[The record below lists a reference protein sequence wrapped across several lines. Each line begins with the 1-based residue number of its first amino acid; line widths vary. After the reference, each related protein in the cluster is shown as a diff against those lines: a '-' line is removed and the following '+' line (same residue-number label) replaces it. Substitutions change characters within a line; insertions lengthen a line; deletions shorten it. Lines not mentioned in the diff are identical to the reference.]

1 MQTRQTP
8 TITNFTEAPTLN
20 SSHTF
25 PPHTLHLLPSSST
38 TTTTTKDYHNGRK
51 RTAHINRRQR
61 RPHARHAL
69 LRQTPARPPRNPPKE
84 TPPRQKHGI
93 SPFPL
98 SKPFLP
104 SLPLPTSQPNTPS
117 DPTNPPTHSLTTTVS
132 TQAALED
139 SIFRF
144 EASYLEETGAGNIIK
159 GFDNYIKSSSGT
171 VTSTLSTTGGA
182 GTAGRRKGAVM
193 EQDRVFSR
201 SSTTF
206 TRVCRVAP
214 VKPRS

>member
-1 MQTRQTP
+1 MAENAPPTSTAVDADPTRGMP
-8 TITNFTEAPTLN
+8 YYDKLRRDLRETLQKKR
-20 SSHTF
+20 
-25 PPHTLHLLPSSST
+25 LLDKSMVYP
-38 TTTTTKDYHNGRK
+38 
-51 RTAHINRRQR
+51 
-61 RPHARHAL
+61 L
-69 LRQTPARPPRNPPKE
+69 
-84 TPPRQKHGI
+84 
-93 SPFPL
+93 SPFLNP
-98 SKPFLP
+98 SYPPCPSQLP
-104 SLPLPTSQPNTPS
+104 NQTHRLTQPTP
-117 DPTNPPTHSLTTTVS
+117 HSLTTTVS

-182 GTAGRRKGAVM
+182 GTAGRRRGAVM

-206 TRVCRVAP
+206 MRVCRVAP